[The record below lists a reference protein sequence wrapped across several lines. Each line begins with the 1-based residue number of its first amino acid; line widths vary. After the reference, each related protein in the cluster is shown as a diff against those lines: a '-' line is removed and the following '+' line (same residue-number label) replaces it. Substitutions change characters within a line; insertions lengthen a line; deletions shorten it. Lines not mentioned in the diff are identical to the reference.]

1 MPYELLFIWEGGII
15 LYGAVLGGLVGFLL
29 CWWFVFRKQGV
40 SALKLADIIAPAF
53 ALGLCLGRIGCFLN
67 GCCYGQVAC
76 VDCPVYSVHFPM
88 SAPARYSLVGDG
100 SQTSAGFTF
109 ASEPQAATGVR
120 VGQVEPG
127 SAAARAGLKAGDVI
141 EEVDGQRWFTFTEG
155 SLLHLEG
162 RGIPEPVLD
171 KLKRLLPPPPQDP
184 KELAAEPTDFTRQQF
199 EDAIATV
206 LDKNERERY
215 QATLMHY
222 ADNQLM
228 LKPGYLSK
236 YLGGNWPRGKTDLT
250 LKVAGKGTLTF
261 TPRTLGLHPTQLYES
276 ISMFL
281 LFVFLTAAYPLRRRD
296 GQIIALL
303 MVCYGLHRYF
313 NELLRNDPRPIG
325 FERYSSVILIVAGII
340 LALLVLWRRP
350 IPRQRSWR
358 RDCARQSKSWLIREK
373 NCKP

>member
-1 MPYELLFIWEGGII
+1 M
-15 LYGAVLGGLVGFLL
+15 LVVCFSQARR
-29 CWWFVFRKQGV
+29 FRLETRGHHRACV
-40 SALKLADIIAPAF
+40 RAGP
-53 ALGLCLGRIGCFLN
+53 CLGRIGCFLN

-76 VDCPVYSVHFPM
+76 VDCPVYSVHFPL

-162 RGIPEPVLD
+162 RGIPEAVLD

-206 LDKNERERY
+206 LDKNDASVTRLPSC
-215 QATLMHY
+215 T
-222 ADNQLM
+222 
-228 LKPGYLSK
+228 
-236 YLGGNWPRGKTDLT
+236 
-250 LKVAGKGTLTF
+250 
-261 TPRTLGLHPTQLYES
+261 TPTTS
-276 ISMFL
+276 
-281 LFVFLTAAYPLRRRD
+281 
-296 GQIIALL
+296 
-303 MVCYGLHRYF
+303 
-313 NELLRNDPRPIG
+313 
-325 FERYSSVILIVAGII
+325 
-340 LALLVLWRRP
+340 
-350 IPRQRSWR
+350 
-358 RDCARQSKSWLIREK
+358 
-373 NCKP
+373 